1 MISLQV
7 LHRGNSA
14 KAGHYYADQKDD
26 YYSKEGDAALW
37 QGQGARELGLQGVVT
52 QEQFVDAMRGKL
64 GEDIE
69 FAKSIRKDS
78 KARAALD
85 LTFSAPKSISI
96 QALVGKDAKV
106 LEAHDH
112 AVTKTLE
119 YLERE
124 LVRGRHKE
132 NGVSYSEQTGNAIMA
147 KFRHE
152 TARPTDF
159 DEADP
164 QLHTH
169 SLIMNATKRSDG
181 TWVSMS
187 NEQVFKHKTLLD
199 AVYKNEIAA
208 FLEKAGY
215 SLRYEKD
222 NFELAH
228 ISRDQI
234 EHFSKRGMQVQEELA
249 KIGKDRKT
257 ASRELKQAITLAT
270 RNDKRPEITREA
282 LQASW
287 EKDAHDLGINFDQD
301 KGYALGRGL
310 GIKPPSS
317 YAPVA
322 LECVKWAIRHISERD
337 AVMTEEKLVQEAM
350 AYAMGTGIKYWDIK
364 RAIDEAVKEG
374 HLIQGAP
381 VYRLDGAA
389 AEEAALSRQ
398 AWVETMVR
406 GGTTPTEA
414 LANVHRAIATGGLVL
429 AEVHYTTQANRE
441 REKRI
446 LQIEREGRGS
456 VTPLFDKEQLH
467 GAFTGSS
474 LQPGQ
479 LAAAELILTTE
490 NRIVGVQGLAGVGKS
505 YMLEKVKTKIE
516 EKGYTVKS
524 IAPYSQQVKE
534 LRRLGVEAVTVAS
547 VLTQEQG
554 RFDMDNK
561 TVLVIDEAAVVPTR
575 QMEKLQRLAE
585 KAGSRVVMM
594 GDKDQTKAIEA
605 GRPMHQ
611 LQDAGMHTA
620 RMADIL
626 RQEDPHL
633 RKAVELAAEGA
644 GSESLHVLRTELD
657 AVHEIKDAEDRY
669 ERIAQTFT
677 RLSPQA
683 QRETLIV
690 TGTNESR
697 RALNLLVHAQLDLAG
712 TGFEYWLLTRVDT
725 TQAQRRSA
733 RYYQVGQVIQPERS
747 YKIGLKADSQYIIR
761 NVDTEKNRVI
771 VENLATKQII
781 EFNPSRATKLSVYDP
796 IEQELSAGDMVRI
809 TRNHAQ
815 KDLANG
821 ERYQVMV
828 ATPTTI
834 KLGQINEQGEVT
846 REVVLAG
853 GSKNS
858 PFHMDL
864 AYATTAHSAQ
874 GLSETGVILNQET
887 YSRTTKS
894 DVFYV
899 GISRA
904 RQWIQVYT
912 DDMSKLPFAVSR
924 KEDKAAA
931 LDIGLAQHTKA
942 RDHTLYAPTVA
953 PLTKPTPDHDMRM

>member
-1 MISLQV
+1 MISLQT
-7 LHRGNSA
+7 LHRGNA
-14 KAGHYYADQKDD
+14 GKAGHYYADQKDD
-26 YYSKEGDAALW
+26 YYGKEGDAAQW

-64 GEDIE
+64 GDDI
-69 FAKSIRKDS
+69 ALSTSIRKDS

-96 QALVGKDAKV
+96 QALVGKDVKV

-132 NGVSYSEQTGNAIMA
+132 DGVSYSEQTGNAIIA

-152 TARPTDF
+152 TARPTEF

-187 NEQVFKHKTLLD
+187 NEQVFKHKKLLD
-199 AVYKNEIAA
+199 AVYKNEMAS

-215 SLRYEKD
+215 SLRYEND

-234 EHFSKRGMQVQEELA
+234 EHFSKRGMQVQDELA

-301 KGYALGRGL
+301 KGHRLDWGL

-322 LECVKWAIRHISERD
+322 LECVKWAIHHISERD

-350 AYAMGTGIKYWDIK
+350 AYAMGTGVKYWDIK
-364 RAIDEAVKEG
+364 RAIDDAVKQG

-381 VYRLDGAA
+381 VYRLNGSDAG
-389 AEEAALSRQ
+389 EAALSRQ
-398 AWVETMVR
+398 AWVDTMVR
-406 GGTTPTEA
+406 AGATPEEA
-414 LANVHRAIATGGLVL
+414 HGNVRRAIATGGLVL
-429 AEVHYTTQANRE
+429 AEVHYTTQAGRE

-446 LQIEREGRGS
+446 LQIEREGRGV

-467 GAFTGSS
+467 GAFAGSS

-490 NRIVGVQGLAGVGKS
+490 NRVVGVQGLAGVGKS
-505 YMLEKVKTKIE
+505 YMLEQVKTKIE
-516 EKGYTVKS
+516 DHGYTVKS

-554 RFDMDNK
+554 RFDMDSK

-575 QMEKLQRLAE
+575 QMEKLQKRAE
-585 KAGSRVVMM
+585 QAGARVVMM

-626 RQEDPHL
+626 RQEEPHL

-644 GSESLHVLRTELD
+644 GSEAVHVLSTKLG

-669 ERIAQTFT
+669 KQIAQSFT
-677 RLSPQA
+677 QLSPQA

-690 TGTNESR
+690 TGTNQSR
-697 RALNLLVHAQLDLAG
+697 RALNALVHEQLGLAG
-712 TGFEYWLLTRVDT
+712 TGFEYSLLTRVDT

-733 RYYQVGQVIQPERS
+733 RYYQVGQILQPERS
-747 YKIGLKADSQYIIR
+747 YKMGLIADVQYIVR
-761 NVDTEKNRVI
+761 DVNTEKNRII
-771 VENLATKQII
+771 VESLDTGQKI
-781 EFNPSRATKLSVYDP
+781 EFNPTRATRLSVYDR

-809 TRNHAQ
+809 TRNHAKQ
-815 KDLANG
+815 DLANG
-821 ERYQVMV
+821 ERYTVMV
-828 ATPTTI
+828 ATPTTV
-834 KLGQINEQGEVT
+834 KLGQLDEHGKVT

-853 GSKNS
+853 GTKSS

-874 GLSETGVILNQET
+874 GLSETGAILNQET

-904 RQWIQVYT
+904 RQWIRVYT

-931 LDIGLAQHTKA
+931 LDIGLAQHTKV
-942 RDHTLYAPTVA
+942 RDHTLVTPAVA
-953 PLTKPTPDHDMRM
+953 PQTKSTPDHAMRM